1 MDAQNYIR
9 CVCEGCNT
17 EFEAVRPKRY
27 CTRKCNKAAIRKNK
41 TSVSRAEYVA
51 NMRENAAS
59 KFTCECC
66 GIEAFRKMSGTNKAK
81 GFVNRWCS
89 MSCRSAAAAERN
101 QNRAGHAP
109 QVCACEI
116 CGAAFEAART
126 KKVCSDDCRKE
137 KARRATNAA
146 NRRNVGNKPPCA
158 CRHCGT
164 VFAPIYGDKRS
175 VFCSVGCQRKY
186 EGKRRGNDHRK
197 RARYYGVAYEPVNR
211 LRVFDRDG
219 WRCQICGKN
228 TPRARLGGM
237 TSNAPELDHRTPLS
251 KGGGHLYSNVQCA
264 CRSCNIAKGNGSEVG
279 QLPLLLA

>member
-1 MDAQNYIR
+1 MADAEYKR
-9 CVCEGCNT
+9 FTCTHCNL
-17 EFEAVRPKRY
+17 EFEATKEKRY
-27 CTRKCNKAAIRKNK
+27 CTRKCNQAAIRKNK

-51 NMRENAAS
+51 KTRENAAS
-59 KFTCECC
+59 KFTCERC

-211 LRVFDRDG
+211 LRVFDRD
-219 WRCQICGKN
+219 
-228 TPRARLGGM
+228 
-237 TSNAPELDHRTPLS
+237 
-251 KGGGHLYSNVQCA
+251 
-264 CRSCNIAKGNGSEVG
+264 
-279 QLPLLLA
+279 